1 MLLQSK
7 GHKGQ
12 ERRPTITMKPPGM
25 SPLQQLALMSHNMEG
40 GGRCGAF
47 SGHHFSDILRFLTD
61 EVKLLCLCHL
71 MTYVSY
77 T

>member
-1 MLLQSK
+1 
-7 GHKGQ
+7 
-12 ERRPTITMKPPGM
+12 M